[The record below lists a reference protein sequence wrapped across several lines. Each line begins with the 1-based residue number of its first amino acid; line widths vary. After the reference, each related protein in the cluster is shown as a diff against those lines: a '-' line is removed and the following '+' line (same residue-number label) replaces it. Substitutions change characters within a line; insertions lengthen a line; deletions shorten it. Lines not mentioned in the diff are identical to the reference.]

1 MCIKQSYVSFCLTV
15 PFHAQQCLQQMNNL
29 FTPETI
35 LIRKSRL
42 QFAQKGYP
50 ELSKR
55 KLHTCIPV
63 KPCVHQL
70 CRDNQNQQTYY
81 VFNSFIDASYR
92 GETIYT
98 RITSTKNTSYSLW
111 NDTFFSHHLQS
122 YQLRPRNRSFPLMD
136 RLLVVIYMCHL
147 HKN

>member
-1 MCIKQSYVSFCLTV
+1 MKTYVSFRLTV
-15 PFHAQQCLQQMNNL
+15 PFHVQQCLQQMNNL

-50 ELSKR
+50 ELLKR

-63 KPCVHQL
+63 KPCVNQL
-70 CRDNQNQQTYY
+70 CRDNQNQQTYLY

-98 RITSTKNTSYSLW
+98 RNTFTENTTNSLW

-122 YQLRPRNRSFPLMD
+122 YQLRPRNRPFPLRD

-147 HKN
+147 HKD